1 MALYIRNLVL
11 FKLGW
16 VACVMLAAAG
26 QPVMATLVVAAVV
39 LAHLA
44 TVPVK
49 SKESMLLVSAAVIG
63 MTWESLLVRFG
74 IVSYPGYTDAAAL
87 APYWIVAMWVLFA
100 TTINHGLR
108 WIKRS
113 WIVASAAGL
122 IGGPLAFFSGAQLGA
137 VEFSNTLLALV
148 SIGVGWAVLLPALAL
163 VADTIIDSAWLEP
176 REGLP
181 SDAVPAGDVSAKR
194 SDPLL
199 LPVRAE
205 EARYGN

>member
-1 MALYIRNLVL
+1 MARYIRNLVL

-26 QPVMATLVVAAVV
+26 QPMMATLAVAAIVV
-39 LAHLA
+39 VHLA

-49 SKESMLLVSAAVIG
+49 SKESMLLVSAALIG
-63 MTWESLLVRFG
+63 MTWESLLVRAG
-74 IVSYPGYTDAAAL
+74 LVSYPGYTDAAAL

-100 TTINHGLR
+100 TTINFGFR
-108 WIKRS
+108 WVKRS

-137 VEFSNTLLALV
+137 VEFSDTTLALAL
-148 SIGVGWAVLLPALAL
+148 IGLGWAVLLPTLAL

-176 REGLP
+176 SDGLP
-181 SDAVPAGDVSAKR
+181 IKAMPAGDVSAMR
-194 SDPLL
+194 TEPALMR
-199 LPVRAE
+199 VRAK
-205 EARYGN
+205 EAPYGS

>member
-26 QPVMATLVVAAVV
+26 QPVMAMLVVAAVV
-39 LAHLA
+39 MAHLA

-63 MTWESLLVRFG
+63 MAWESLLVRFG

-148 SIGVGWAVLLPALAL
+148 SIGFGWAVLLPTLVL
-163 VADTIIDSAWLEP
+163 VADTIIDSDWLEP
-176 REGLP
+176 RDGLP
-181 SDAVPAGDVSAKR
+181 GDAKPAGDVSAR
-194 SDPLL
+194 RQDPVL

>member
-26 QPVMATLVVAAVV
+26 QPMMATLVVAVV
-39 LAHLA
+39 VVAHLA

-49 SKESMLLVSAAVIG
+49 SKESMLLVAAAVIG

-74 IVSYPGYTDAAAL
+74 VVSYPGYTDAAAL

-108 WIKRS
+108 WIKRN
-113 WIVASAAGL
+113 WMVASAAGL
-122 IGGPLAFFSGAQLGA
+122 IGGPLAFFSGAQPGA
-137 VEFSNTLLALV
+137 VEFSNTILALA
-148 SIGVGWAVLLPALAL
+148 SIGVGWAVLLPTLAL

-176 REGLP
+176 RDTQP
-181 SDAVPAGDVSAKR
+181 TDAMPARDVSTMRADR
-194 SDPLL
+194 VLVL
-199 LPVRAE
+199 ARAE

>member
-39 LAHLA
+39 MAHLA

-148 SIGVGWAVLLPALAL
+148 SIGFGWAVLLPTLVL
-163 VADTIIDSAWLEP
+163 VADTIIDSA
-176 REGLP
+176 
-181 SDAVPAGDVSAKR
+181 
-194 SDPLL
+194 
-199 LPVRAE
+199 
-205 EARYGN
+205 

>member
-26 QPVMATLVVAAVV
+26 QPVNATLVVVAVV
-39 LAHLA
+39 VAHLA

-49 SKESMLLVSAAVIG
+49 SKESMLLVSAALIG
-63 MTWESLLVRFG
+63 MTWESLLVNLG
-74 IVSYPGYTDAAAL
+74 VVSYPGYADAAAL

-108 WIKRS
+108 WVKRS

-137 VEFSNTLLALV
+137 VEFSNTLLALAA
-148 SIGVGWAVLLPALAL
+148 IGVGWAVLLPTLAL

-176 REGLP
+176 RDGLP
-181 SDAVPAGDVSAKR
+181 ADAVPGRYASAKR
-194 SDPLL
+194 ADAVL

>member
-1 MALYIRNLVL
+1 MALNIRNLVL

-26 QPVMATLVVAAVV
+26 QPVMATLAVAAVV
-39 LAHLA
+39 AVHLA
-44 TVPVK
+44 AVPVK
-49 SKESMLLVSAAVIG
+49 SKESILLVSAALIG

-74 IVSYPGYTDAAAL
+74 IVGYPGYADTAGL

-113 WIVASAAGL
+113 WVVASGAGL

-137 VEFSNTLLALV
+137 VEFSNTPLALA
-148 SIGVGWAVLLPALAL
+148 SIAVGWAVLLPILAL

-176 REGLP
+176 RDGLP
-181 SDAVPAGDVSAKR
+181 TEADPAIEVSAVR
-194 SDPLL
+194 ADPVLV
-199 LPVRAE
+199 PVGAE
-205 EARYGN
+205 EARYGI

>member
-39 LAHLA
+39 VAHLA

-49 SKESMLLVSAAVIG
+49 SKESMLLVSAALIG
-63 MTWESLLVRFG
+63 MTWESLLVKFG
-74 IVSYPGYTDAAAL
+74 IVSYSGYADAAAL
-87 APYWIVAMWVLFA
+87 APHWIVAMWVLFA

-137 VEFSNTLLALV
+137 VEFGNTALALAA
-148 SIGVGWAVLLPALAL
+148 IGAGWAVLLPTLAL

-176 REGLP
+176 RDGLP
-181 SDAVPAGDVSAKR
+181 TDAQPAGAVSAMR
-194 SDPLL
+194 ADPVLVPL
-199 LPVRAE
+199 RAE
-205 EARYGN
+205 EVRYGN

>member
-1 MALYIRNLVL
+1 MALYIKNLVL

-26 QPVMATLVVAAVV
+26 QPVMATVVVAAVV
-39 LAHLA
+39 VAHLV

-74 IVSYPGYTDAAAL
+74 IVSYPGYTVAAAL

-148 SIGVGWAVLLPALAL
+148 SIGVGWAVLLPTLAL

-176 REGLP
+176 RDGLS
-181 SDAVPAGDVSAKR
+181 SDAVPARDVSAKR
-194 SDPLL
+194 PDAVL

-205 EARYGN
+205 EAPHGN

>member
-1 MALYIRNLVL
+1 MALYIKNLVL

-39 LAHLA
+39 VAHLA

-74 IVSYPGYTDAAAL
+74 IVSYPGYTVAAAL
-87 APYWIVAMWVLFA
+87 APYWIVAIWVLFA

-148 SIGVGWAVLLPALAL
+148 SIGVGWAVLLPTLAL

-176 REGLP
+176 RDGLP
-181 SDAVPAGDVSAKR
+181 SDAVPARDVSAKR
-194 SDPLL
+194 PDAVL

-205 EARYGN
+205 EAPYGN

>member
-26 QPVMATLVVAAVV
+26 QPVMAMLVVAAVV

-122 IGGPLAFFSGAQLGA
+122 IGGPLAFYSGAQLGA

-194 SDPLL
+194 SDPVL

>member
-1 MALYIRNLVL
+1 MALYIKNLVL

-39 LAHLA
+39 VAHLA

-74 IVSYPGYTDAAAL
+74 IVSYPGYTVAAAL

-148 SIGVGWAVLLPALAL
+148 SIGVGWAVLLPTLAL

-176 REGLP
+176 RDGLP
-181 SDAVPAGDVSAKR
+181 SDAVPARDVSAKR
-194 SDPLL
+194 PDALL

>member
-39 LAHLA
+39 MAHLA

-122 IGGPLAFFSGAQLGA
+122 IGGPLAFYSGAQLGA

-194 SDPLL
+194 SDPVL

>member
-1 MALYIRNLVL
+1 MALYIKNLVL

-39 LAHLA
+39 VAHLA

-49 SKESMLLVSAAVIG
+49 SKESMLLVAAAVIG

-74 IVSYPGYTDAAAL
+74 IVSYPGYTVAAAL

-148 SIGVGWAVLLPALAL
+148 SIGVGWAVLLPTLAL

-176 REGLP
+176 RDGLP
-181 SDAVPAGDVSAKR
+181 SDAVPARDVSAKR
-194 SDPLL
+194 PDAVL

-205 EARYGN
+205 EAPYGN

>member
-1 MALYIRNLVL
+1 MALYIKNLVL

-39 LAHLA
+39 VAHLA

-49 SKESMLLVSAAVIG
+49 SKESMLLVAAAVIG

-74 IVSYPGYTDAAAL
+74 IVSYPGYTVAAAL

-148 SIGVGWAVLLPALAL
+148 SIGVGWAVLLPTLAL

-176 REGLP
+176 RDGLP
-181 SDAVPAGDVSAKR
+181 SDAVPARDVSAKR
-194 SDPLL
+194 PDAVLL
-199 LPVRAE
+199 TVRAE

>member
-26 QPVMATLVVAAVV
+26 QPLMATLVVAAVV
-39 LAHLA
+39 AAHLA

-49 SKESMLLVSAAVIG
+49 SKESMLLVSAALIG
-63 MTWESLLVRFG
+63 MTWESLLVKFG
-74 IVSYPGYTDAAAL
+74 IVSYSGYPDAAAF

-100 TTINHGLR
+100 TTINQGLR

-137 VEFSNTLLALV
+137 VEFSNTALALAT
-148 SIGVGWAVLLPALAL
+148 IGVGWAVLLPILAL

-176 REGLP
+176 RDGLP
-181 SDAVPAGDVSAKR
+181 TEAKPAGAVSAMR
-194 SDPLL
+194 ADPVLV
-199 LPVRAE
+199 PVRAE
-205 EARYGN
+205 EVRYGN

>member
-1 MALYIRNLVL
+1 MARYIRNLVL

-26 QPVMATLVVAAVV
+26 RPVMATLVVAAVV

-49 SKESMLLVSAAVIG
+49 SKESMLLVSAALIG
-63 MTWESLLVRFG
+63 MTWESLLVKFG
-74 IVSYPGYTDAAAL
+74 VVSYSGYTDATAL
-87 APYWIVAMWVLFA
+87 APHWIVAMWVLFA

-113 WIVASAAGL
+113 WVVASAAGL

-137 VEFSNTLLALV
+137 VEFSNTALALAA
-148 SIGVGWAVLLPALAL
+148 IGVGWAVLLPTLAL

-176 REGLP
+176 RDGLP
-181 SDAVPAGDVSAKR
+181 TDAKPAGAVAAMR
-194 SDPLL
+194 ANPVLV
-199 LPVRAE
+199 PVRAE
-205 EARYGN
+205 EVRYGN

>member
-26 QPVMATLVVAAVV
+26 QPVMAMLVVAAVV
-39 LAHLA
+39 MAHLA

-63 MTWESLLVRFG
+63 MAWESLLVRFG

-148 SIGVGWAVLLPALAL
+148 SIGVGWAVLLPTLAL

-176 REGLP
+176 RDGVP
-181 SDAVPAGDVSAKR
+181 GDAVPAGDVSAR
-194 SDPLL
+194 RPDPVL

>member
-26 QPVMATLVVAAVV
+26 QPVMAMLVVAAVV
-39 LAHLA
+39 MAHLA

-49 SKESMLLVSAAVIG
+49 SKESMLLVSAALIG
-63 MTWESLLVRFG
+63 MAWESLLVRFG

-148 SIGVGWAVLLPALAL
+148 SIGFGWAVLLPTLVL
-163 VADTIIDSAWLEP
+163 VADTIIDSDWLEP
-176 REGLP
+176 RDGLP
-181 SDAVPAGDVSAKR
+181 GDAKPAGDVSAR
-194 SDPLL
+194 RPDPVL

>member
-26 QPVMATLVVAAVV
+26 QPVMAMLVVAAVV
-39 LAHLA
+39 MAHLA

-63 MTWESLLVRFG
+63 MAWESLLVRFG

-148 SIGVGWAVLLPALAL
+148 SIGFGWAVLLPTLVL

-176 REGLP
+176 RDGLP
-181 SDAVPAGDVSAKR
+181 GDAKPAGDVSAR
-194 SDPLL
+194 RQDPVL

>member
-1 MALYIRNLVL
+1 MALYIKNLVL

-39 LAHLA
+39 VAHLV

-74 IVSYPGYTDAAAL
+74 IVSYPGYTVAAAL

-148 SIGVGWAVLLPALAL
+148 SIGVGWAVLLPTLAL

-176 REGLP
+176 RDGLS
-181 SDAVPAGDVSAKR
+181 SDAVPARDVSAKR
-194 SDPLL
+194 PDAVL

-205 EARYGN
+205 EAPHGN